1 MKGLRRLALLLLPLL
16 FWGRAALAGS
26 QGPAATGPT
35 IVLADEQFA
44 SGPLRSEAAVRA
56 FLAEQ
61 GSFLTTA
68 TLEPVKGIPMPAVQ
82 SLVFLGET
90 YTVSAALLLT
100 LADMEM
106 GLLSAEQPRRAP
118 QTIADWFR
126 QRAMILSRWFYDGY
140 YGIAGAPNRPSPGGE
155 DVPPAG
161 NAATYALR
169 NYYFTHVYDG
179 GEPVAALAAWEE
191 ALQTRYAALFGPPL
205 GGQARLEPPTPD
217 DWRALPPLRLPWPG
231 GEIWHLTG
239 GPHNFDGSKR
249 LPLSGV
255 DFQPAAS
262 TGCNPPIAAQ
272 DWVVASAPGL
282 AIDYQTHWVKLDHDG
297 DGQASSGWQ
306 TVYGHLAY
314 RIPDGTWAK
323 EGWRLGSP
331 SCLGGFAG
339 GAHVHFGVKY
349 ENIWQPIETVRLS
362 GWAFER
368 GEEAYEGGMV
378 RDGQPA
384 RQSCYHSGE
393 PLMDC
398 THAALVSDN
407 LARTVWP
414 TLGME

>member
-1 MKGLRRLALLLLPLL
+1 MKPVRRLALLLLLL
-16 FWGRAALAGS
+16 LLWGEA
-26 QGPAATGPT
+26 GPAHSQPPPLGESG
-35 IVLADEQFA
+35 IVLADEQFT
-44 SGPLRSEAAVRA
+44 SGPLRDEPAVQA
-56 FLAEQ
+56 FLQER
-61 GSFLTTA
+61 GSFLAAA
-68 TLEPVKGIPMPAVQ
+68 TLEPVKGIPMPAVP
-82 SLVFLGET
+82 SLVFLGEA
-90 YTVSAALLLT
+90 YSVSPALLLT

-106 GLLSAEQPRRAP
+106 GVLTAGQPPRAP
-118 QTIADWFR
+118 QTVADWFR
-126 QRAMILSRWFYDGY
+126 QRAMVLSRWFYDAY

-155 DVPPAG
+155 EVPPAG

-169 NYYFTHVYDG
+169 NYYFTHVYGG
-179 GEPVAALAAWEE
+179 GEPVAALASWEE
-191 ALQTRYAALFGPPL
+191 ALQRRYAALAGPPL
-205 GGQARLEPPTPD
+205 AGKARLAPPTPAE
-217 DWRALPPLRLPWPG
+217 WRELPALRLPWPG
-231 GEIWHLTG
+231 QERWHLTG

-255 DFQPAAS
+255 DFQPAES

-297 DGQASSGWQ
+297 DGQASTGWQ

-314 RIPDGTWAK
+314 RIPDGTWVR

-339 GAHVHFGVKY
+339 GVHVHFGVKY
-349 ENIWQPIETVRLS
+349 ENIWQPVESIRLS

-378 RDGQPA
+378 RDGEPE
-384 RQSCYHSGE
+384 RQSCYHSEE

-407 LARTVWP
+407 LARAAWP
-414 TLGME
+414 GLRME